1 MSVSSIQRAVHL
13 AAGFVDDGKGGF
25 SAPANAPAGWR
36 PAPVNI
42 LLNRDGLLI
51 HSNADGS
58 HGAPTG
64 AVQQPAST
72 AVVSVP
78 YDVAVQRI
86 LDGKATLV

>member
-51 HSNADGS
+51 HSNEKGV
-58 HGAPTG
+58 GG
-64 AVQQPAST
+64 AVAQPAST

-86 LDGKATLV
+86 LDGHATLV